1 MAIGQKDN
9 TMTKTDKLIIS
20 GVNVKQMRMT
30 KKSDGR
36 IHNNTGYF
44 TWLIKNHGKRIN
56 GQFAKLAK

>member
-1 MAIGQKDN
+1 
-9 TMTKTDKLIIS
+9 MTKTDKLIIQ

>member
-1 MAIGQKDN
+1 
-9 TMTKTDKLIIS
+9 MTKTDKLIIS

-36 IHNNTGYF
+36 IYNNTGYF